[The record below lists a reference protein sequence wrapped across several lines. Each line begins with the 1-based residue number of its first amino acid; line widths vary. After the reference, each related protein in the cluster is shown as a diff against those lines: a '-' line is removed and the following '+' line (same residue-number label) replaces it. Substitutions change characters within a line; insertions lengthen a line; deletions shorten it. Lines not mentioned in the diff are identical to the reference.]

1 MPHQSGLSSTI
12 ITNINEMELH
22 QLQML
27 TCELQEMRKTMEK
40 GTGIYRVCT
49 AMILHIELEMLARQ
63 LEQALSMDD

>member
-1 MPHQSGLSSTI
+1 MSTI

-27 TCELQEMRKTMEK
+27 KFELQEMRKTMEK

-49 AMILHIELEMLARQ
+49 AIHMALYAVLEGCGPYCRQ
-63 LEQALSMDD
+63 RGIASQSTA